1 MDTGRPP
8 IRTVVVDDSETAVR
22 AICSLLKLDPEIEVV
37 GPAQDGAEAL
47 ALAQKLRPELL
58 LLDLEMPRMGG
69 IETTREMKQELPD
82 VRVIIITVHDT
93 PEVRELCREAGAH
106 GFVPK
111 TRLVQEFPDVLHQL
125 FRPAA

>member
-1 MDTGRPP
+1 MDAGRPP

-37 GPAQDGAEAL
+37 GTAQDGAEAL